1 MQISFPVAAVARGE
15 GMLIKLA
22 RTLGMPGMGAARIDG
37 SDIHSCLTTQIRK
50 GKNDFS
56 LMRFKSAVRDG
67 GFEPIR
73 NLQGEDPSASTY
85 FRQSDQVYV
94 VLSYSPSFVSI
105 KLEHR
110 SPQSKRA

>member
-22 RTLGMPGMGAARIDG
+22 RTLGMPGMGTARIDG
-37 SDIHSCLTTQIRK
+37 SDTHSCLTAQIRK
-50 GKNDFS
+50 DKNNIA

-67 GFEPIR
+67 GFEPIG
-73 NLQGEDPSASTY
+73 NLRGEDPSALTY